1 MTGRGDVATG
11 AARAGAP
18 GAGPGGER
26 LLEVRDLQVAYGAAP
41 ALWGVTLEVR
51 LGELLCIV
59 GPNGAGKTTLINAI
73 AGIQPARGGSIV
85 FEGEDITRLPPHR
98 FCAAGIA
105 IVPEGRR
112 LFTAMTVRE
121 NLELGSYLP
130 AAKAHR
136 RESLA
141 AALALF
147 PVLEAKLASPAGEL
161 SGGQQQMVA
170 IARALMARP
179 RLLLLDEPSLGL
191 APRVVDDVIAAVQ
204 RVNGDGMAVLLVE
217 QNVAMA
223 MAIADRAYVLEEGRI
238 VIEGEPQALLAR
250 PEIQRAYLGV

>member
-1 MTGRGDVATG
+1 M
-11 AARAGAP
+11 
-18 GAGPGGER
+18 
-26 LLEVRDLQVAYGAAP
+26 LEVRDLQVAYGAAP
-41 ALWGVTLEVR
+41 ALWGVSLDVR
-51 LGELLCIV
+51 AGEMVCVV
-59 GPNGAGKTTLINAI
+59 GPNGAGKTTLINAL
-73 AGIQPARGGSIV
+73 AGILRARGGRIV
-85 FEGEDITRLPPHR
+85 FEGRDITELAPHR
-98 FCAAGIA
+98 FCEAGIA

-112 LFTAMTVRE
+112 LFTGMSVLE

-130 AAKAHR
+130 AAKAQR
-136 RESLA
+136 KESLE

-147 PVLEAKLASPAGEL
+147 PVLQGKLASPAGEL

-191 APRVVDDVIAAVQ
+191 SPLIVHAVFAAIRKINAEGVS
-204 RVNGDGMAVLLVE
+204 VLLVE

-223 MAIADRAYVLEEGRI
+223 MEVSSRAYVLEEGRI
-238 VIEGEPQALLAR
+238 VAEGEPDALLAR

>member
-1 MTGRGDVATG
+1 M
-11 AARAGAP
+11 
-18 GAGPGGER
+18 
-26 LLEVRDLQVAYGAAP
+26 LEVHDLQVAYGAAP
-41 ALWGVTLEVR
+41 ALWGVSLTLR
-51 LGELLCIV
+51 AGELLCVV
-59 GPNGAGKTTLINAI
+59 GPNGAGKTTLINTL
-73 AGIQPARGGSIV
+73 AGMQRARAGRIV
-85 FEGEDITRLPPHR
+85 FEGADITALAPHR

-112 LFTAMTVRE
+112 LFTGMSVLE

-130 AAKAHR
+130 AARAYR
-136 RESLA
+136 RQSLE

-147 PVLEAKLASPAGEL
+147 PALEAKLASPAGEL

-170 IARALMARP
+170 VARALMARP

-191 APRVVDDVIAAVQ
+191 SPLIVHDLFEAIRRINAGGVS
-204 RVNGDGMAVLLVE
+204 VLLVE

-223 MAIADRAYVLEEGRI
+223 MAVASRAYVLEEGR
-238 VIEGEPQALLAR
+238 VVAEGAPGELLAR